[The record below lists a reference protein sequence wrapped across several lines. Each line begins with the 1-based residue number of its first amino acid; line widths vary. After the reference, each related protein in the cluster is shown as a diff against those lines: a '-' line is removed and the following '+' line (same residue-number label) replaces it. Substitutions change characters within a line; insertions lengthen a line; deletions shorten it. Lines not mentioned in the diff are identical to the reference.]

1 MRGNLPQFF
10 AAGQNWHIETGAA
23 LAAISDFANDI
34 AIISAGGKWSD
45 TGAAQRKASSTIT
58 YEKTASGRVAIIPLD
73 GVMRMSDG
81 LCSTGIQTLS
91 NEVRAQSLDHTV
103 TAIIIE
109 ANTGGGEAIA
119 GAELSNAIAE
129 ATKPVLFYAH
139 FLASAGVMASLT
151 ADEVYA
157 ASAQSEV
164 GSIGVKATVD
174 NEMLSWYSK
183 TFTDYYADTSGNKS
197 EEMRGLQSGDPS
209 KIIASLNKADAIF
222 MDAVKKNRNLT
233 GDAQTITETLSG
245 SMFFA
250 ADAQKRGLI
259 DGIKNKSQVIARAE
273 QLAKQ
278 YSKTG
283 RPQKGKKMTNIL
295 AGTAIGNILGIKESD
310 EATDNV
316 VLETL
321 EKKFAEMEA
330 SASVASKALTSSQN
344 EAIAATAKVS
354 GLEMRIVELEAINVA
369 LSTKAIEINTDAET
383 LRQKVTALEG
393 DKVTLSTQLA
403 ALTLKKTSTNVVP
416 EIADS
421 AEIEKSARK
430 AFGGVISLN

>member
-1 MRGNLPQFF
+1 MRGHLPQFF

-23 LAAISDFANDI
+23 LAALSDFANDL
-34 AIISAGGKWSD
+34 AIIQAGGKWSD
-45 TGAAQRKASSTIT
+45 TGAAQRKASSAIT
-58 YEKTASGRVAIIPLD
+58 YEKTASGRVAVISLD

-81 LCSTGIQTLS
+81 LCSSGIQTLS

-103 TAIIIE
+103 TAIVIE

-157 ASAQSEV
+157 ASPQTEI

-174 NEMLSWYSK
+174 NEMLSWYTK

-245 SMFFA
+245 RMFFA
-250 ADAQKRGLI
+250 DEAKKRGLI

-310 EATDNV
+310 EATDNAV
-316 VLETL
+316 LQTLET
-321 EKKFAEMEA
+321 KFAEMEA
-330 SASVASKALTSSQN
+330 SVSIAATALAASEN
-344 EAIAATAKVS
+344 EVITATAKVS
-354 GLEMRIVELEAINVA
+354 GLEMRIVELEAINAA
-369 LSTKAIEINTDAET
+369 LSTKAIEINADAET
-383 LRQKVTALEG
+383 LAAKVAQLES
-393 DKVTLSTQLA
+393 DKKSLSTQMA
-403 ALTLKKTSTNVVP
+403 ALTLTKTSTSVVP

-430 AFGGVISLN
+430 AFGGVVSLN